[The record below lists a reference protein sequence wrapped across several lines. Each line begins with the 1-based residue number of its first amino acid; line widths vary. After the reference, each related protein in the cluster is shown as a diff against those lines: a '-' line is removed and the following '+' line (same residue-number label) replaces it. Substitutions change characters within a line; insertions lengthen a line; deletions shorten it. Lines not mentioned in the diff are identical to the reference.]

1 MKTQITSTT
10 QELSKLLDDVFQ
22 AANQHHA
29 SDIHLRPGE
38 PVRLRVGD
46 QLVAARATVVEDK
59 DIFALLQFVRGT
71 SVLESDWRHLDF
83 SFHWEQVG
91 RLRVHAYRQRQ
102 RLCAVVR
109 LVPARIPSIEELR
122 LPPGLRDL
130 TEQRHG
136 LVLITGATG
145 MGKSTTLAAILNQTA
160 QERRVHI
167 VTIEDPIEFEI
178 TSDKSAI
185 SQREVGVDV
194 LDFQEGMRA
203 AMRED
208 PDIIMV
214 GEIRDTDTLR
224 HTLLAAESGH
234 LVLGTIHTRDAPST
248 IGKLI
253 GYFPP
258 EEQPVA
264 RLRLADALV
273 ATISQTL
280 LPMKGSRTRVV
291 ATEMMYATPLIRER
305 IRDVNKSHGIA
316 DALERNRGESGTHTF
331 DDSVINL
338 IRQGIIEPDV
348 GKRAVRSPDDLV
360 RLMHQEGLIRIP
372 ADEFAVT
379 GNWAPP
385 SSP

>member
-1 MKTQITSTT
+1 MANQITSQVVTK
-10 QELSKLLDDVFQ
+10 ELSELLDNVFQ
-22 AANQHHA
+22 AASQHHA

-46 QLVAARATVVEDK
+46 QLVAARATVVQDK
-59 DIFALLQFVRGT
+59 DIFALLQFVRGNA
-71 SVLESDWRHLDF
+71 VLETEWRHLDF
-83 SFHWEQVG
+83 SFHWQQVG

-102 RLCAVVR
+102 QLCAIVR
-109 LVPARIPSIEELR
+109 LVPSRIPSLEELR

-136 LVLITGATG
+136 LVLVTGATG
-145 MGKSTTLAAILNQTA
+145 MGKSTTLASMLNQTA
-160 QERRVHI
+160 QERRLHM

-178 TSDKSAI
+178 VSDKTAI

-214 GEIRDTDTLR
+214 GEIRDLDTLR
-224 HTLLAAESGH
+224 HTLLASESGH

-253 GYFPP
+253 GFFPR
-258 EEQPVA
+258 EEQTVA
-264 RLRLADALV
+264 RLRLADSLI

-280 LPMKGSRTRVV
+280 LPMKGARTRVV
-291 ATEMMYATPLIRER
+291 ATEMMVATPLIRER
-305 IRDVNKSHGIA
+305 IRDITKSHGIV
-316 DALERNRGESGTHTF
+316 DAMEKAGGESGMHTF
-331 DDSVINL
+331 DDSVIEL
-338 IRQGIIEPDV
+338 IRKGVIEPDV
-348 GKRAVRSPDDLV
+348 GKRAVRSPDELV
-360 RLMHQEGLIRIP
+360 RLMHQEGLVKIP
-372 ADEFAVT
+372 AEEFSVM
-379 GNWAPP
+379 GNWTP
-385 SSP
+385 